1 MIFSGAWTAN
11 PGLVHAGEANEA
23 QARGTGVPR
32 STQCCLS
39 DLVRWPCLSSNQW
52 RRLMV
57 RQKTDGSRWFST
69 RSARSMP
76 QMFTRWIKQ
85 NCTHATPE
93 EFTEI
98 DTCHVFF
105 CRACSLSL
113 SVLQQNS
120 RNQSQMLALLVRT
133 APKCSSDGPTEGCL
147 ARRRCLLHQRV
158 VNPLVWVHGEIPS
171 PRRGEVGS
179 KLFGGSGRPN
189 QSQGVTAGDGLVVG
203 GLIHTIRRANG
214 RFVWNARV

>member
-113 SVLQQNS
+113 CSAAKLSESVPNACAFGPDCPE
-120 RNQSQMLALLVRT
+120 MFIGRT
-133 APKCSSDGPTEGCL
+133 DGGVPGPKKVSFAPTCGESPGMG
-147 ARRRCLLHQRV
+147 ARR
-158 VNPLVWVHGEIPS
+158 NSIPS
-171 PRRGEVGS
+171 ARGGRIEAFWWIRAAES
-179 KLFGGSGRPN
+179 ISG
-189 QSQGVTAGDGLVVG
+189 GDG
-203 GLIHTIRRANG
+203 
-214 RFVWNARV
+214 W